1 MTDNELAIERLK
13 DIKTKV
19 ESIGDSVALDIAISA
34 LKGEWIPINDIEDI
48 PKSGSYWV
56 TKDYAYSTDVEKIRW
71 SDTWRCWVD
80 CDTDDVLTKESA
92 SLIIAYMP
100 YFEPEPYKKGE

>member
-34 LKGEWIPINDIEDI
+34 LKGFEGMTNGEVFKAIFTQDGW
-48 PKSGSYWV
+48 
-56 TKDYAYSTDVEKIRW
+56 DVRERESVVFAEKFVDGEVLANHL
-71 SDTWRCWVD
+71 DTVWWN
-80 CDTDDVLTKESA
+80 K
-92 SLIIAYMP
+92 
-100 YFEPEPYKKGE
+100 PYKKGE